1 MISLIARKFLYACLS
16 LFAVVTL
23 TFILIK
29 TIPGDPFQQ
38 EQALPKEIYEAL
50 RDHYGL
56 NDPWSVQYFRYL
68 EQLARF
74 DFGPSLVYQ
83 GRSVTRIIM
92 DGFPTS
98 ALLGGIAL
106 ALAVPC
112 GILLG
117 IAAAMHVYR
126 WQDSFVAIIAIVGI
140 SIPSFILATLL
151 QYVIGIKW
159 GLLPIARWGSFSQVV
174 MPALALA
181 ALPTAFIAR
190 MTRTKM
196 IGELS
201 QGYVMTA
208 RAKGLSEITILFRHV
223 LRNAIIPVLSY
234 LGPLAASIITG
245 SFIVEKIFAIPG
257 LGYWFVNSVSNRD
270 YPLIMGITVFYC
282 ALLLTA
288 SFLVDTA
295 CLLLD
300 PRIAQAAKQRE
311 PAI

>member
-1 MISLIARKFLYACLS
+1 MTALIARKFFIACLS
-16 LFAVVTL
+16 LLAVVTI
-23 TFILIK
+23 TFVLIK
-29 TIPGDPFQQ
+29 SIPGDPFQQ

-56 NDPWSVQYFRYL
+56 NDAWGIQYLRYL
-68 EQLARF
+68 QQLATF

-83 GRSVTRIIM
+83 GRNVTRIIM

-98 ALLGGIAL
+98 ALLGGAAL
-106 ALAVPC
+106 AIAVPT

-117 IAAAMHVYR
+117 IAAALHR
-126 WQDSFVAIIAIVGI
+126 HRLQDSLIALIAIVGI

-151 QYVIGIKW
+151 QYVIGIKLEW
-159 GLLPIARWGSFSQVV
+159 LPIARWGSFSQMI

-190 MTRTKM
+190 MTRAKM
-196 IGELS
+196 IAELS
-201 QGYVMTA
+201 QGYVTTA
-208 RAKGLSEITILFRHV
+208 RAKGLGEFTIIVRHV

-234 LGPLAASIITG
+234 LGPLTASVITG

-257 LGYWFVNSVSNRD
+257 LGYWFVNSVANRD

-282 ALLLTA
+282 ALLLIA
-288 SFLVDTA
+288 SFLVDVA
-295 CLLLD
+295 CLFID
-300 PRIAQAAKQRE
+300 PRLAQSSKQQE
-311 PAI
+311 TV